1 MTTLLSP
8 PFDAVEVTLKQT
20 TNNRQSVHFE
30 QDKTPLERNVH
41 QRRERETKQEDV
53 PENKAYGAKQ

>member
-30 QDKTPLERNVH
+30 QDKTPLEKNVH
-41 QRRERETKQEDV
+41 QRRGRSADRQS
-53 PENKAYGAKQ
+53 